1 MLTNTYG
8 FTLKTDSGKLSS
20 WIVEAPSRK
29 DAFNQ
34 LQQGDKPD
42 LLLILTCRLDDAQR
56 CAWIQ
61 ACTEHGGFDE
71 QMARSVLNTY

>member
-8 FTLKTDSGKLSS
+8 FTLKSDSGVLYS
-20 WIVEAPSRK
+20 WIVEAPSRR

-56 CAWIQ
+56 YAWIQ
-61 ACTEHGGFDE
+61 ACLDHGGFDD